1 MIMSKRPKY
10 NAEGIR
16 RSRVWRVVK
25 GCLITLLWTAVAL
38 VLLTVGTLT
47 TAVKLLTPERLTP
60 LVNYCASTYLS
71 ADVRC
76 SRVELAFWSTFPR
89 LTLEVDS
96 LSVVSRSLVPL
107 TEAELASLPA
117 GADTLMTV
125 RGFSGGVNLAQLP
138 LGRVALYDVVIDRPM
153 INLVSVNDSVANYN
167 IVPPS
172 EPDTAVSSVII
183 PDFAIDRFAIVNA
196 EAFSYMSLADSIA
209 GSVRL
214 NRVLL
219 GGEGAPVYDMELRG
233 DLGSPLLKEYNFDK
247 IVMGLDGS
255 VFWDKKSPCQI
266 GLKDFTVDVDEIKA
280 SIDTDIDFA
289 DSLTV
294 KTFGIKFSPIK
305 VQSLVCHAP
314 AAYAKAVKPL
324 RTDMAIE
331 LQGGLTSPYCLTDTT
346 AVPSFEV
353 RLTIPDCRVDYG
365 KARFK
370 RFGTDVA
377 VNFDGRN
384 PDKSVIELGRLVVEG
399 PATSINL
406 DGTATSL
413 MSDPTVDLRMKADM
427 VLDRLP
433 AELRRLIPAAV
444 SGRLHADLAVKGRQ
458 SYMSRNRFHKL
469 KIDGSL
475 RGTDLDVSMP
485 ESDLTA
491 WLREIVV
498 EFGTSKSFVRDDHRV
513 DSLLT
518 ASVKIDTALVKADG
532 MEVALS
538 RFAAGVGSANRR
550 ESGDTAAINPFGGA
564 VSVARL
570 NVVSS
575 ADSSRLRLRDFACRG
590 SLQRFEGNRRV
601 PKLALSMTAR
611 RVSAGNPR
619 SRYSLSESDIDIM
632 AHIKPKKKM
641 GAKTQAVYDSIAA
654 LHPELSADSLLAL
667 ARVERRRQRAS
678 RGSADADIDKE
689 VVDFG
694 LDSKMKEL
702 LQRWGIHGTIKAK
715 SGRVFTPYFPL
726 RNKLSDVDIEF
737 STDSLVLRD
746 VKYDVGHSD
755 FLINGTVTNLRRAMT
770 SRRHVPIEIDFNL
783 RSDTINVNELVR
795 AMFAGGAYA
804 ARLDSD
810 RPVVNLDKIDDDAAL
825 EQAVSAE
832 SDTVSG
838 PLLVPHN
845 IKASFKMRA
854 RNIIYADMLM
864 NRFVGVVDI
873 YDGAISLNRL
883 SARTDMGSVDL
894 SALYSAPD
902 RERMEFG
909 FGVKIKDFHI
919 NRFLAMFPSI
929 DTIMPML
936 KDISGIVNADIAAT
950 TNVDSLMNFVVPT
963 LRAAIKVEGDS
974 LVLLDADTYKMLS
987 KWLFFKNKKHNMINH
1002 MNVEAVVEN
1011 SQLELFPFMFD
1022 IDRYRLGVMGHNDLS
1037 LNYDYHISV
1046 LKSPL
1051 PFKFGINL
1059 RGTPDDM
1066 KIRLGGAKFKEN
1078 MVAERHEIVDT
1089 TRVNLIKQM
1098 STVFRRGVTA
1108 ARLGRLDIGGDGQ
1121 RFAPPA
1127 EADTLS
1133 RSDSLMLIKEGLLE
1147 APPEF
1152 QPDTTATL
1160 TKRSKRKRK

>member
-1 MIMSKRPKY
+1 MSKRLKY
-10 NAEGIR
+10 KADVVG
-16 RSRVWRVVK
+16 RSRLWRVSK
-25 GCLITLLWTAVAL
+25 GCFLTILWVVVAL

-60 LVNYCASTYLS
+60 LVNYCASAYLK
-71 ADVRC
+71 ADVRS
-76 SRVELAFWSTFPR
+76 SRVELAFWHTFPR

-96 LSVVSRSLVPL
+96 LSVVSRSLAPL
-107 TEAELASLPA
+107 SEAERAALPA

-172 EPDTAVSSVII
+172 EPDTAVSPVII

-196 EAFSYMSLADSIA
+196 EAFSYRSLADSVA
-209 GSVRL
+209 GSVTL
-214 NRVLL
+214 NRVRF
-219 GGEGAPVYDMELRG
+219 GGEGAPVYDVELRG
-233 DLGSPLLKEYNFDK
+233 DLGSPSLKEYNFDK

-255 VFWDKKSPCQI
+255 VFWDKKRPYQI
-266 GLKDFTVDVDEIKA
+266 GIKDFVVDVDEIKA
-280 SIDTDIDFA
+280 RIDTDIDFA

-294 KTFGIKFSPIK
+294 KTFDFKFDPVK
-305 VQSLVCHAP
+305 VQSLASHAP
-314 AAYAKAVKPL
+314 VAYAKAVKPL
-324 RTDMAIE
+324 STDMTIE
-331 LQGGLTSPYCLTDTT
+331 LQGRLTSPYCLTDTA
-346 AVPSFEV
+346 AVPSFEA
-353 RLTIPDCRVDYG
+353 RLTVPDCRVDYG

-370 RFGTDVA
+370 RFGADV
-377 VNFDGRN
+377 VVSYDGCN
-384 PDKSVIELGRLVVEG
+384 PDKSVVDMKRLVVEG
-399 PATSINL
+399 PATSIDI

-413 MSDPTVDLRMKADM
+413 MSDPAVDLRMKADM

-433 AELRRLIPAAV
+433 AELKRLIPASV
-444 SGRLHADLAVKGRQ
+444 GGRLHADLAVKGRK
-458 SYMSRNRFHKL
+458 SYMSRDSFHKL
-469 KIDGSL
+469 KIDGNL
-475 RGTDLDVSMP
+475 RGTGLDVSVP
-485 ESDLTA
+485 ESGLTA

-498 EFGTSKSFVRDDHRV
+498 EFGTNKSFVRDDHRV

-518 ASVKIDTALVKADG
+518 ASVKVDTASVKADG

-550 ESGDTAAINPFGGA
+550 ESADTSAINPFGGA
-564 VSVARL
+564 VSVGRL
-570 NVVSS
+570 NVTSP
-575 ADSSRLRLRDFACRG
+575 ADSSRLRLRDFVCRG
-590 SLQRFEGNRRV
+590 SLHRFGGDRRV
-601 PKLALSMTAR
+601 PELALKMTAR
-611 RVSAGNPR
+611 RISAGNPR
-619 SRYSLSESDIDIM
+619 SRYSLRESDIDIT

-654 LHPELSADSLLAL
+654 LHPELPADSLLAL
-667 ARVERRRQRAS
+667 ARVERRRQRRA
-678 RGSADADIDKE
+678 GVSADTEADKE
-689 VVDFG
+689 VVEFG

-702 LQRWGIHGTIKAK
+702 LRRWGVHGTIKAK

-726 RNKLSDVDIEF
+726 RNKLNDIDVEF

-746 VKYDVGHSD
+746 VKYAVGHSD
-755 FLINGTVTNLRRAMT
+755 FLINGTVSNLRRAMT
-770 SRRHVPIEIDFNL
+770 SRRHVPIEIGFNL

-795 AMFAGGAYA
+795 AMFAGGSYA

-810 RPVVNLDKIDDDAAL
+810 RQSINLDKIDDEAAL
-825 EQAVSAE
+825 EKAVSVE

-838 PLLVPHN
+838 PFLVPHN
-845 IKASFKMRA
+845 IKASLKMRA

-894 SALYSAPD
+894 SALYSAPN

-909 FGVKIKDFHI
+909 FGVKIKDFHLD
-919 NRFLAMFPSI
+919 RFLAMFPSV
-929 DTIMPML
+929 DSIMPML

-950 TNVDSLMNFVVPT
+950 TNVDTLMNFVVPT

-974 LVLLDADTYKMLS
+974 LVLLDADTFKMLS
-987 KWLFFKNKKHNMINH
+987 KWLFFKNKKNNMINH

-1078 MVAERHEIVDT
+1078 MVAERREIVDT

-1098 STVFRRGVTA
+1098 SAVFSRGVTA
-1108 ARLGRLDIGGDGQ
+1108 ARLGRLDIGGGGRQ
-1121 RFAPPA
+1121 LSLPA

-1147 APPEF
+1147 APPEL

-1160 TKRSKRKRK
+1160 PKRSKRNMKR